1 MVFVTLKEL
10 NIIAATLEFKARH
23 FLTGMPV
30 AELLEGEDDS
40 SDRDSQ
46 ASARTSSGES
56 LGALEAIAEA
66 QHAADAGTD
75 SLGMPLLSAQAEDSA
90 PIGAPLIRLSH
101 FCLPS
106 RPSCLSAA

>member
-1 MVFVTLKEL
+1 
-10 NIIAATLEFKARH
+10 
-23 FLTGMPV
+23 MPV

-66 QHAADAGTD
+66 QHAADTGTD

-90 PIGAPLIRLSH
+90 PIGAPLICLSQS
-101 FCLPS
+101 CLPS